1 MGEAAL
7 VMRQVSAW
15 HAFRHDFLTPHG
27 QRIGG
32 FEHADFAQA
41 NNARLKLH
49 GPGSSAGQIHVEL
62 QGESFRV
69 QHEYIRRGHRPD
81 IRYLLVGG
89 VAGEGDG
96 TPLATFDF
104 HHVQGQR
111 WPRLLLT
118 AGDRKLMASV
128 GGHLFKRRYE
138 WRDAAGGAILGV
150 VRDAPGLQLRR
161 SLIIDGTA
169 LSLPVKAL
177 LGVVFSSYRP

>member
-1 MGEAAL
+1 MGDAVL
-7 VMRQVSAW
+7 VMRQASPW
-15 HAFRHDFLTPHG
+15 HAFRHDFLTVQG

-49 GPGSSAGQIHVEL
+49 GPGSTAGQIHVEL

-69 QHEYIRRGHRPD
+69 QHEYTRRAYLSD
-81 IRYLLVGG
+81 IRYLLVDGG
-89 VAGEGDG
+89 DDTTVMA
-96 TPLATFDF
+96 AFDF
-104 HHVQGQR
+104 HHVKGQR

-118 AGDRKLMASV
+118 AGGRKVMASI
-128 GGHLFKRRYE
+128 GGNLFKRRYALH
-138 WRDAAGGAILGV
+138 DAASGAPVGT

-161 SLIIDGTA
+161 TLLIDSPV

-177 LGVVFSSYRP
+177 LGVVFSSFRP